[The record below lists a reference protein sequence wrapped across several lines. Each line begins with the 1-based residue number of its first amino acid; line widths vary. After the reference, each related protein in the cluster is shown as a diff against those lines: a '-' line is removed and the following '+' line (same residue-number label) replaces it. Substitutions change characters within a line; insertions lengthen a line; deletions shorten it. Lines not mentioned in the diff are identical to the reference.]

1 MSFAIT
7 RRETAYFPLLAGD
20 ICPDMQLKDLKAS
33 NSVNRNIPKLSLV
46 MKNTRVSAPF
56 WLVSFTIYSLSCML
70 YIFFDG
76 KCHVILE
83 KTTCYK
89 VACSAHVYS

>member
-46 MKNTRVSAPF
+46 MKKTVVSTPF
-56 WLVSFTIYSLSCML
+56 WLVSFTLYSLACML
-70 YIFFDG
+70 YIFFDENF
-76 KCHVILE
+76 HVISE
-83 KTTCYK
+83 K
-89 VACSAHVYS
+89 